1 MQLTQQDPLEFRTY
15 GLTDFGSMLIRGND
29 PGPL

>member
-1 MQLTQQDPLEFRTY
+1 MQQDPLEFRAC

-29 PGPL
+29 PGSL